1 MTKNVLA
8 VFGQSHI
15 NFGPLKAVLD
25 AALQRGARVLRCLVG
40 LAAVDHDLERA
51 RRLDGFEKRKLRC
64 TSEPGRKYNERE
76 KTEPKLDPP
85 RRGAELRTPETGFWN
100 AHGYWPV
107 GLPGTHQSNPGKRDA
122 S

>member
-40 LAAVDHDLERA
+40 FAAVDHDLERA
-51 RRLDGFEKRKLRC
+51 RRLDGFEERKLRR
-64 TSEPGRKYNERE
+64 TTEVGGEDEDGYRTEQAHHVRRPEAETPTRRSTRK
-76 KTEPKLDPP
+76 
-85 RRGAELRTPETGFWN
+85 
-100 AHGYWPV
+100 AHG
-107 GLPGTHQSNPGKRDA
+107 
-122 S
+122 